1 MMAQDPGQVRAGF
14 KHARSL
20 TEFPHHLLGR
30 VTLPLHYRHPP
41 LGAGLTP
48 QADPLSEDPVWRYQ
62 NDRSRARSCLVDQ
75 GIGTRPNG
83 GSVRVIKSS
92 AHRWAILTRAE

>member
-48 QADPLSEDPVWRYQ
+48 QADRYPGTPCGGTRTTVLALDRVWWIKASE
-62 NDRSRARSCLVDQ
+62 RARTAARRAFSL
-75 GIGTRPNG
+75 TF
-83 GSVRVIKSS
+83 SVTQHFLRMG
-92 AHRWAILTRAE
+92 